1 MPATVEALAPRLP
14 AVRGRVG
21 RLGEV
26 YRRGVDDTGRG
37 LRDLERPQQL
47 RRRGRGGSRPAGCGT
62 PARGH
67 EKNGT
72 TPTDVHGFPLATER
86 PDRGGRRPT
95 AHHARANRENSR
107 LPGPVAIPR
116 RSTTPSHGGRPRRDR
131 RGRTAP
137 AANLRN
143 GPGSGPPPWRA
154 LADRVW

>member
-1 MPATVEALAPRLP
+1 MQTSLWSVDPRLA

-47 RRRGRGGSRPAGCGT
+47 RRRGRRGPRPAACGT
-62 PARGH
+62 PARGY
-67 EKNGT
+67 EKNGA

-116 RSTTPSHGGRPRRDR
+116 RSTTPSHGRRPRRDR
-131 RGRTAP
+131 RRSTAP
-137 AANLRN
+137 AASLRT
-143 GPGSGPPPWRA
+143 GRAPGRPRWPA
-154 LADRVW
+154 VADRA